1 MSIGPG
7 ARLGPYEIVAG
18 IGSGGMGEVYRATDT
33 VLGRQVAIKVLPGTV
48 ATDPERLARF
58 EREAKTLAV
67 LNHPHIAQIY
77 GFERSGATPALV
89 MELVEGE
96 TLADR
101 IARGPLPV
109 DDALAIARQIAEAL
123 EAAHAQ
129 GIVHRD
135 LKPANIKI
143 TPSGDVKVLDF
154 GLAKLAD
161 SNVARLDS
169 QAVSLSPTI
178 TSPAMTGVGVLLGTA
193 AYMAPEQAKGK
204 PADKRSD
211 IWAFG
216 CVLYEM
222 LVAKRAFEGDDA
234 VETLAYVMAREP
246 DSTRLPPNVPRA
258 IRTLIRRCLERNQRK
273 RVSDIA
279 VALYVIEEA
288 AVADGSIA
296 EPSKRAN
303 ALAMY
308 AVVPMIVTAGVIGW
322 IIGARQRPATP
333 AAAGGPARLT
343 LPVSR
348 GTELGEGAS
357 VAISPDGARV
367 AYVARRGGVQ
377 QLYVRAMND
386 SDVRVLPGTEG
397 AGTPVFSPDGQ
408 WIAFLAGGKLKKVSI
423 AGSVVVPLA
432 DANENGGIAWA
443 DTHTILFTAV
453 QPGGLRAIS
462 DAGGTPKLLIDGTGA
477 RHPQLVPGSDI
488 VLFTSRGGSTPD
500 QQSIETFNLRTQQR
514 KVIIQGGYAPY
525 YLPTG
530 HLVFQRSGTV
540 MAAAFDSERLE
551 LTGTPVPVIEGVKQ
565 PFTGVGAF
573 SCSRSGTCVYVA
585 GAPYTQRTVAF
596 VDRAGVSQTVPL
608 PPRSYTHPRFSPD
621 GDKLL
626 FWIQQ
631 LRCELEIYDVA
642 RRTTIR
648 LVSDADTHDPIW
660 IGNGSRVAY
669 RARKPGMTTPG
680 YELFSRL
687 ASGSGSD
694 ESMRAMPLNLGDP
707 VSEVA
712 LAPDGRS
719 IVFADRGDIWSLPP
733 SGEPTRLVQSS
744 FNDASPAVSPDGRW
758 LAYWSDES
766 GRPEVY
772 VQAFSG
778 PAEKRPVSTDGGTE
792 PVWSRDGRELFFRSG
807 DQMMVVEVGRQSAL
821 STSRPRPLFAATF
834 TAGDS
839 YANYDVSPDG
849 MHFVVVNPGEDE
861 RGATDISVLL
871 NWTDELKGKIPA
883 GRR

>member
-18 IGSGGMGEVYRATDT
+18 IGAGGMGEVYRAADT
-33 VLGRQVAIKVLPGTV
+33 VLGRQVAIKVLPEKV
-48 ATDPERLARF
+48 AADPERLARF

-77 GFERSGATPALV
+77 GFERSDATPALV

-109 DDALAIARQIAEAL
+109 DDALTIARQIAEAL
-123 EAAHAQ
+123 EAAHGQ

-143 TPSGDVKVLDF
+143 TPRGDVKVLDF
-154 GLAKLAD
+154 GLAKLVEA
-161 SNVARLDS
+161 NVAGLDP
-169 QAVSLSPTI
+169 QALSLSPTI

-193 AYMAPEQAKGK
+193 AYMAPEQARGK

-222 LVAKRAFEGDDA
+222 LAAKRAFDGDDA
-234 VETLAYVMAREP
+234 AETLASVMAREV
-246 DSTRLPPNVPRA
+246 DWTRLPPNVPTTV
-258 IRTLIRRCLERNQRK
+258 RTLIRRCLERHQRK

-279 VALYVIEEA
+279 VALYVLEEA
-288 AVADGSIA
+288 ASALGTKGES
-296 EPSKRAN
+296 PKRAN
-303 ALAMY
+303 ALALY
-308 AVVPMIVTAGVIGW
+308 AVVPIAVMAGLIGW
-322 IIGARQRPATP
+322 MVGARQRPVP
-333 AAAGGPARLT
+333 LAAASTQARLT

-348 GTELGEGAS
+348 GTELSDGAS
-357 VAISPDGARV
+357 VAISPDGAQV
-367 AYVARRGGVQ
+367 AYVARRDGVQ
-377 QLYVRAMND
+377 QLYVRAMNGAD
-386 SDVRVLPGTEG
+386 ARVLSGTEA

-443 DTHTILFTAV
+443 DTHTILFTAL
-453 QPGGLRAIS
+453 QPGGLQSIS
-462 DAGGTPKLLIDGTGA
+462 DAGGTPKPLIAGTGA

-488 VLFTSRGGSTPD
+488 MLFTSRTGSTPD

-514 KVIIQGGYAPY
+514 KVIVQGGYAPY

-540 MAAAFDSERLE
+540 MAAAFDSQRLE
-551 LTGTPVPVIEGVKQ
+551 LTGTPVPVIEGVRQ
-565 PFTGVGAF
+565 PFNGVGAF

-585 GAPYTQRTVAF
+585 GAPYTQRTVAL
-596 VDRAGVSQTVPL
+596 VDRAGVSQAVPL

-621 GDKLL
+621 GSKLL

-631 LRCELEIYDVA
+631 LRCDLEIYDVV

-648 LVSDADTHDPIW
+648 LVSEADTHDPIW
-660 IGNGSRVAY
+660 TATGSRVAY

-687 ASGSGSD
+687 ANGNGS
-694 ESMRAMPLNLGDP
+694 EEPMRATPLNLGDP
-707 VSEVA
+707 VSEIA

-719 IVFADRGDIWSLPP
+719 IIFADRGDIWSLPP
-733 SGEPTRLVQSS
+733 SGEPTRIVQSP

-758 LAYWSDES
+758 LAFWSDES

-772 VQAFSG
+772 VQRLSG
-778 PAEKRPVSTDGGTE
+778 PADKRPVSTDGGTE

-807 DQMMVVEVGRQSAL
+807 DQMMVVEVGQQPTF
-821 STSRPRPLFAATF
+821 STSRPKPLFAAVF
-834 TAGDS
+834 TRGDI

-849 MHFVVVNPGEDE
+849 ARFIVVNPGEDE
-861 RGATDISVLL
+861 RRATDVSVLL
-871 NWTDELKGKIPA
+871 NWTEELKQKIPA
-883 GRR
+883 GPR